1 MKSNDPSRKKPAP
14 QEREVSPKVAGVL
27 GIGLDASDGHKRITR
42 GQDFLLAGG
51 SEETHSRMQETMIKV
66 TEKLGDRGKR
76 IRDASPEEIRD
87 LLGEASS

>member
-1 MKSNDPSRKKPAP
+1 MKSNGPRKKKDTPDK
-14 QEREVSPKVAGVL
+14 VSGVL
-27 GIGLDASDGHKRITR
+27 GLGLDATDGHKRLTR

-76 IRDASPEEIRD
+76 IRDASPEELRD
-87 LLGEASS
+87 IIGEASN

>member
-1 MKSNDPSRKKPAP
+1 MKSNGPRKKKPTEQKDVTP
-14 QEREVSPKVAGVL
+14 QVAGVL
-27 GIGLDASDGHKRITR
+27 GVGLDATDGHKRLTR

-76 IRDASPEEIRD
+76 IRDASPEELRD
-87 LLGEASS
+87 LIGEASS